1 MLIKCKAKE
10 HRICDYLVCLCVFGA
25 HANHKSPF
33 FSTRETSIV
42 SWRKR
47 LCRWMPSSFNTLSLL
62 WINATEFNLKD
73 LPASCQC
80 VRSVT
85 NEQQT
90 FFLLLSFHH
99 HLVCCYANNANAF
112 PFLLG
117 CKQQATHFFLV
128 TLLLLLL
135 VLLLLLSHTTQL
147 YTMSSLLCKNF
158 TPFACAK
165 TIITMMSCAFSYTKQ
180 RHQHQHHFHGMPSGN
195 HNNNNNENILVE
207 KVIKATMSV
216 ILASF
221 RIRMLLKNTD

>member
-25 HANHKSPF
+25 HANHKSSF
-33 FSTRETSIV
+33 FNTQETSIV

-90 FFLLLSFHH
+90 FF
-99 HLVCCYANNANAF
+99 CCYRFIIIWCAVMRTMRTPSLFCWVASN
-112 PFLLG
+112 
-117 CKQQATHFFLV
+117 KQHISFWWHYCYYFWCCCFCCHTRHNYTQCRVFCARIS
-128 TLLLLLL
+128 LLLL
-135 VLLLLLSHTTQL
+135 VR
-147 YTMSSLLCKNF
+147 K
-158 TPFACAK
+158 P
-165 TIITMMSCAFSYTKQ
+165 
-180 RHQHQHHFHGMPSGN
+180 
-195 HNNNNNENILVE
+195 
-207 KVIKATMSV
+207 
-216 ILASF
+216 
-221 RIRMLLKNTD
+221 